1 MSNASRRP
9 RRHPDEHELV
19 QAVAASAALRR
30 LLAAASAPPSTAELE
45 GRSRAIA
52 HFRAAQRPSP
62 LHPEPINPAT
72 GQAGQ
77 AAPERR
83 APARL
88 AGVGR
93 WSAARVTVACTA
105 LVVLLGG
112 TAAATAAP
120 ELPTA
125 LHNAVSDLLNT
136 SAPADSPPPAPAS
149 SSAEPTVRP
158 EPRRTGSGA
167 SSAPN
172 RPGSST
178 AAGRAGTSA
187 ASLPQ
192 LVGLC
197 RAYQAAG
204 SIEAAALL
212 ARPGFAPLVMAADG
226 VPGVTAFC
234 AHLTD
239 PARTV
244 PPGSSHSP
252 NTYRPGAHPTSP
264 APQGTVRPNAAEPA
278 AVAQPVAA
286 TRPSSARY
294 QLRTS
299 GPGAAVA
306 HAGAKS
312 PQAVGHP
319 AHSGAGAPVERPNSR
334 Q

>member
-19 QAVAASAALRR
+19 QAVAASAALRQ

-45 GRSRAIA
+45 GRSQAIA
-52 HFRAAQRPSP
+52 HFRAAQRPGP
-62 LHPEPINPAT
+62 LRPEPINPAT
-72 GQAGQ
+72 GQ

-149 SSAEPTVRP
+149 SAAEPTVRP

-178 AAGRAGTSA
+178 AAGRAATSA

-204 SIEAAALL
+204 SVEAAALL

-234 AHLTD
+234 AHLID
-239 PARTV
+239 PARSV

-252 NTYRPGAHPTSP
+252 NTYRPGARPTSP

-278 AVAQPVAA
+278 AAAQPVAA
-286 TRPSSARY
+286 TQRPGSARF

-299 GPGAAVA
+299 RPGAAVA
-306 HAGAKS
+306 HAGAES
-312 PQAVGHP
+312 PPAVEHP